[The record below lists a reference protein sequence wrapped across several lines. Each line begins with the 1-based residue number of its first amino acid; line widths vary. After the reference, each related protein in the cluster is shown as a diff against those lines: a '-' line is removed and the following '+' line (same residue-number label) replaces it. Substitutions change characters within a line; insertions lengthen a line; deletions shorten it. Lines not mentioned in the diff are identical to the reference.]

1 MKLIAYSKTNGGWD
15 FPSALEDPA
24 EVKNYISA
32 FYYAWSPLLKE
43 VSDGDEHIM
52 RACSLL
58 AILPPPPG
66 MPVRHLEIP
75 MDLNTMRLPDWVNN
89 VRDLATGLVMLPPHL
104 LSDWKSN
111 PVICPPQVGEGGRSQ
126 ILQVLPAS
134 THGVQMQPNQCVE
147 SYLNQADS
155 GYSDH
160 HSFT

>member
-1 MKLIAYSKTNGGWD
+1 MKLIAYGKTNWGRD
-15 FPSALEDPA
+15 FPSALEDPV
-24 EVKNYISA
+24 EVKNYVSA
-32 FYYAWSPLLKE
+32 FYYALSPLLKE

-58 AILPPPPG
+58 AILPSPAWDAREASGDPHGSQYHETTQLGQQRAGPRYWAG
-66 MPVRHLEIP
+66 YV
-75 MDLNTMRLPDWVNN
+75 
-89 VRDLATGLVMLPPHL
+89 ATHL

-111 PVICPPQVGEGGRSQ
+111 PVICPPQIREGGRSQ

-134 THGVQMQPNQCVE
+134 THGVQMQSNQCVE

-155 GYSDH
+155 SYSNP

>member
-1 MKLIAYSKTNGGWD
+1 MKLIAYGKTNWGRD
-15 FPSALEDPA
+15 FPSALEDPTEA
-24 EVKNYISA
+24 KNYVSA
-32 FYYAWSPLLKE
+32 FYYALSPLLKE

-52 RACSLL
+52 TVCLL
-58 AILPPPPG
+58 LVSAIPAWDTRNASGDPHG
-66 MPVRHLEIP
+66 SQYHE
-75 MDLNTMRLPDWVNN
+75 TTRLGQQHAGPHHWAGYV
-89 VRDLATGLVMLPPHL
+89 ATHL

-134 THGVQMQPNQCVE
+134 THDVWMQPNQCVE